1 MTLTLTLSP
10 NLHQATGPSL
20 TLTRT
25 DFKIKC
31 PITGQSFRMN
41 ELKCVLYLTCC
52 EPLYS
57 VACGWNGLS
66 KFKLTLISIYK
77 VSTGTSRM
85 RIVKVKYRQSATLYG
100 VPFFFFFFSK
110 LDIKRMI
117 GTESDISDTD
127 CLVTSHGQSCWKPVS
142 GWPIWALEYDRETIG
157 ITWPSIIY
165 SALSAHRIG

>member
-10 NLHQATGPSL
+10 NLHQDTGPSL

-100 VPFFFFFFSK
+100 VPFFFFFFQV
-110 LDIKRMI
+110 
-117 GTESDISDTD
+117 GY
-127 CLVTSHGQSCWKPVS
+127 Q
-142 GWPIWALEYDRETIG
+142 AYDR
-157 ITWPSIIY
+157 
-165 SALSAHRIG
+165 HRIWYIWHWLSRHQSWPVMLKTGFWLTNLSIGVWQRNNRDNMTFNYLFCS